1 MSVFR
6 VNKNKDYVTMSKTH
20 LKDKKMSLKAKGLL
34 SEMLSLPDDWD
45 YSIGGLVA
53 INKENENAIKST
65 LAELKEFG
73 YLKVTKLMPNVTQT
87 GRIEYIYDVYE
98 KPKQEGEKQEVENQ
112 PLENQPVEIQPVEN
126 HTQLNNNKLNNNKL
140 NIYNI
145 IYYENSELNDL
156 FVEHL
161 KLRKKLKA
169 VNSERAINN
178 LLKTLEPF
186 PDDIKKQMI
195 NESITNSWKGVF
207 PLKQQ
212 KKERKSI
219 FEL

>member
-73 YLKVTKLMPNVTQT
+73 YLKVTKLMPNATQT

-145 IYYENSELNDL
+145 IYYENGELNDL

-169 VNSERAINN
+169 VNSDRAINN